1 MKRITGYILELLND
15 QNGKP
20 SAKKHACAV
29 FGFTAIILALYRYDA
44 EVVGLFLAATLGA
57 NITGLFKGGKN
68 AK

>member
-1 MKRITGYILELLND
+1 MKKITAYLLELLND
-15 QNGKP
+15 STGRP

-29 FGFTAIILALYRYDA
+29 FGITAIVLALCRYDA

-57 NITGLFKGGKN
+57 NLTGLFKGGKN